1 MIMTEPTKKVPI
13 CTDVTVVIRSVGE
26 RTLELC
32 RQLVC
37 KQVPVENVFV
47 INQYPFQKA
56 AQRSCEIG
64 IELGKPWTLCLDA
77 DILLRRNAVQTLRKW
92 ALAAG
97 ERALYVQG
105 SILDKIFGGPRQ
117 AGPSLHRTSLLPIKL
132 KYLPTEGLS
141 LRPETD
147 AAMKLA
153 ALGYPHPRYHMI
165 VAVHD
170 FEQYYRDIYR
180 KAFIHAFKHAE
191 HITTLELLWQRLAAQ
206 DPDYEVCLWGLRDA
220 RVFKGVVSLDVR
232 RFPKELDDICGL
244 QQFQEKKALCA
255 EMFANFDIDNMIVE
269 YGRHRLMAK

>member
-1 MIMTEPTKKVPI
+1 MIMTEPTKRVPI

-37 KQVPVENVFV
+37 EQVPVENVFV

-64 IELGKPWTLCLDA
+64 IELGRPWTLFLDA
-77 DILLRRNAVQTLRKW
+77 DILLRRNGVQTLRNW
-92 ALAAG
+92 AITAG
-97 ERALYVQG
+97 DQALYVQG
-105 SILDKIFGGPRQ
+105 SILDKIFGRPRR

-132 KYLPTEGLS
+132 KYLSTEGRS

-147 AAMKLA
+147 VAMKLA
-153 ALGYPHPRYHMI
+153 TLGYPHPLHDMI

-180 KAFIHAFKHAE
+180 KAFIHAHKHAD
-191 HITTLELLWQRLAAQ
+191 HITNLEPLWQRLAVRE
-206 DPDYEVCLWGLRDA
+206 PDYQVCLWGLRDA
-220 RVFKGVVSLDVR
+220 RAFNGVVSLDVR
-232 RFPKELDDICGL
+232 RFPKELNDICGL
-244 QQFQEKKALCA
+244 QQLQEKKALCA
-255 EMFANFDIDNMIVE
+255 EMFASFDIDNMIVE
-269 YGRHRLMAK
+269 YGRKRLMAK